1 MRNRAKCKK
10 CSSIIESFHQY
21 EIVSCSCGEISID
34 GGTDHFGCAAID
46 FTNFL
51 RVDDEGNEIVVTIKE
66 KQNEQEPSEPPT
78 KLTKKDLINM
88 LGDMV
93 INIENLPPEA
103 MYSPINQFDFC
114 SLLILLKS
122 ILEAND

>member
-10 CSSIIESFHQY
+10 CQSIIESFHNLDL
-21 EIVSCSCGEISID
+21 VSCKCGEIFVE
-34 GGTDHFGCAAID
+34 GGPDNFKCRAGD
-46 FTNFL
+46 FANFI
-51 RVDDEGNEIVVTIKE
+51 RVDDQGNEIVVTVKE
-66 KQNEQEPSEPPT
+66 KENEQEPAEPPT
-78 KLTKKDLINM
+78 KLSKNDLINM

-93 INIENLPPEA
+93 VNIENLPPEA

-122 ILEAND
+122 ILESND